1 MRAPPGVFLGAMPQT
16 PESSHTLISDSI
28 DTVGLFRRV
37 QELFGGTFEIL
48 ELVAASPVR
57 ALFVAK
63 DRVLKRKVGLRVHV
77 EPGTPGRRWFERETE
92 LLAALDHPVLRTVFA
107 AGYVD
112 DWAFRLVK
120 WIDGESLADAVARGP
135 RPIQGVLR
143 LARSLVVALEY
154 VHTQHIVVRRLA
166 PSMVM
171 IDATERP
178 YIIDLRYANVLLD
191 VVSPDPDRTKEPFV
205 APEVR
210 GGGPG
215 EPGSDVY
222 SAAALLYYAVT
233 GRPPSL
239 VPSEL
244 VPPRKLRE
252 TCPAALERV
261 ILRGLRR
268 QPQERYLTAVE
279 MLNDLISDLGDYDI
293 QLTLGSAQGSILE
306 DPRAWEKRLRRAL
319 GDEYELLEELGA
331 GGFGTV
337 YRVRDLALER
347 EVALKVLHPY
357 LTVDPGVVERF
368 RREAQMAAQVMH
380 PNIANTY
387 DIGGRAGLL
396 WYTMEYVRGKNVS
409 RLVQAEGP
417 LPLPRVIR
425 IMLDALSGL
434 EYAHGRGLVHRDLKP
449 ENLLIDDATGTVH
462 IVDFG
467 LAIALRG
474 GDRAH
479 GVPSRS
485 GTPDFAAPE
494 QLLGEQ
500 VDRRADLYSL
510 TLVALFALTG
520 TLAFGGDPIESIL
533 ARRAAGEL
541 PELELLR
548 DDVPERVLRVFAR
561 GAARDPQERFQSA
574 AEYTAALQSAIAP
587 AGGLAGIVRRIIGPG

>member
-1 MRAPPGVFLGAMPQT
+1 MPQT
-16 PESSHTLISDSI
+16 PETSHALISDMV
-28 DTVGLFRRV
+28 DTAALFQRV
-37 QELFGGTFEIL
+37 QGMFTEPFEIL
-48 ELVAASPVR
+48 ELVAASSAR
-57 ALFVAK
+57 ALFVAR
-63 DRVLKRKVGLRVHV
+63 DRVLRRKVGLRVHL
-77 EPGTPGRRWFERETE
+77 EPDTPGRLWFERETE
-92 LLAALDHPVLRTVFA
+92 LLAALDHPVLRTVYG

-112 DWAFRLVK
+112 DWAFRTVK
-120 WIDGESLADAVARGP
+120 WIEGESLADAVTRGP
-135 RPIQGVLR
+135 RPIQAVLQ
-143 LARSLVVALEY
+143 LARSIAAALEY

-178 YIIDLRYANVLLD
+178 YIVDLRYANVLLD
-191 VVSPDPDRTKEPFV
+191 VVAPDPDRAKEPFV
-205 APEVR
+205 APEIR
-210 GGGPG
+210 GGGVG
-215 EPGSDVY
+215 EPGCDVY
-222 SAAALLYYAVT
+222 SAAALLYFAVT
-233 GRPPSL
+233 GRPPTL
-239 VPSEL
+239 APTEL

-252 TCPAALERV
+252 SCPAALERV
-261 ILRGLRR
+261 ILRGLRSD
-268 QPQERYLTAVE
+268 PQERYLTAVE
-279 MLNDLISDLGDYDI
+279 MLNDLVSDLGDFDI

-319 GDEYELLEELGA
+319 GDEYELLEELGS

-396 WYTMEYVRGKNVS
+396 WYTMEYVRGQNVA
-409 RLVQAEGP
+409 RLVKADGP
-417 LPLPRVIR
+417 LPVERVVR
-425 IMLDALSGL
+425 ILLDALTGL
-434 EYAHGRGLVHRDLKP
+434 QFAHMRGLVHRDLKP

-474 GDRAH
+474 SEGFH
-479 GVPSRS
+479 GVSSQS

-494 QLLGEQ
+494 QMLGER
-500 VDRRADLYSL
+500 VDHRTDIYSL

-520 TLAFGGDPIESIL
+520 TLAYGGDPIESIL

-541 PELELLR
+541 PELEMLR
-548 DDVPERVLRVFAR
+548 SDVPERLLRVLAR
-561 GAARDPQERFQSA
+561 GAAREPDERFQSA
-574 AEYTAALQSAIAP
+574 AEYSVALRSAMTP
-587 AGGLAGIVRRIIGPG
+587 ATGLAGIVRRIIKSD

>member
-1 MRAPPGVFLGAMPQT
+1 MSHT
-16 PESSHTLISDSI
+16 PETSHSLISASI
-28 DTVGLFRRV
+28 DTVALFRRV
-37 QELFGGTFEIL
+37 QQMFADTFEVL
-48 ELVAASPVR
+48 ELVAASPSR
-57 ALFVAK
+57 ALFVAR
-63 DRVLKRKVGLRVHV
+63 DHVLRRKVGLRVHV
-77 EPGTPGRRWFERETE
+77 EPNTAGRLWFERETE
-92 LLAALDHPVLRTVFA
+92 LLAALDHPVLRTIYA

-112 DWAFRLVK
+112 DWAFRIVK
-120 WIDGESLADAVARGP
+120 WIEGESLADAVARGP
-135 RPIQGVLR
+135 RPIQAVLQ
-143 LARSLVVALEY
+143 LARNVAAALEY
-154 VHTQHIVVRRLA
+154 VHTQHIVLRRLA

-171 IDATERP
+171 IDAAERP
-178 YIIDLRYANVLLD
+178 YIVDVRYASVLLD
-191 VVSPDPDRTKEPFV
+191 VVAPDPDRTKEPFV
-205 APEVR
+205 APEIR
-210 GGGPG
+210 GGGAG
-215 EPGSDVY
+215 EPACDVY
-222 SAAALLYYAVT
+222 SAAALLYFAVT
-233 GRPPSL
+233 GRPPAL
-239 VPSEL
+239 TPGEL

-261 ILRGLRR
+261 ILRGLRHD
-268 QPQERYLTAVE
+268 PQARYLTAVE
-279 MLNDLISDLGDYDI
+279 MLKDLVSDLGEFDI
-293 QLTLGSAQGSILE
+293 QLTLGSAQGSTLE

-396 WYTMEYVRGKNVS
+396 WYTMEYIKGRNVA

-417 LPLPRVIR
+417 LPVDRVVR
-425 IMLDALSGL
+425 ILLDALTGL
-434 EYAHGRGLVHRDLKP
+434 QFAHMRGLVHRDLKP

-474 GDRAH
+474 GAGVH
-479 GVPSRS
+479 GVTSQS

-494 QLLGEQ
+494 QMLGER
-500 VDRRADLYSL
+500 VDLRTDIYSL

-520 TLAFGGDPIESIL
+520 TVTYRGDSVESVL

-541 PELELLR
+541 PELEMLR
-548 DDVPERVLRVFAR
+548 DGVPERLLRVLAR
-561 GAARDPQERFQSA
+561 GAARAPEDRFQSA
-574 AEYTAALQSAIAP
+574 AEYAAALRSATTP
-587 AGGLAGIVRRIIGPG
+587 EGGLVGIVRRILKPG

>member
-1 MRAPPGVFLGAMPQT
+1 MPET
-16 PESSHTLISDSI
+16 SESSHSLISDTV
-28 DTVGLFRRV
+28 DTVGLFQRV
-37 QELFGGTFEIL
+37 QERFGESYEIL
-48 ELVAASPVR
+48 ELVAASPSR

-63 DRVLKRKVGLRVHV
+63 DRTLKRKVGLRVHI
-77 EPGTPGRRWFERETE
+77 EPGTSGRRWFERETA
-92 LLAALDHPVLRTVFA
+92 LLAALDHPVLRIVYA
-107 AGYVD
+107 AGYVG
-112 DWAFRLVK
+112 DWAYRVVK
-120 WIDGESLADAVARGP
+120 WIDGESLADAAVRGP
-135 RPIQGVLR
+135 RPIQGVLQ
-143 LARSLVVALEY
+143 LARSLVAALEY

-166 PSMVM
+166 PSTVM
-171 IDATERP
+171 IDAAERP
-178 YIIDLRYANVLLD
+178 YITDLRYANVLLD
-191 VVSPDPDRTKEPFV
+191 VVAPDPDRTKEPFV
-205 APEVR
+205 APEIR
-210 GGGPG
+210 DGGAG

-222 SAAALLYYAVT
+222 SAAALLYFAVT
-233 GRPPSL
+233 GKPPAL

-244 VPPRKLRE
+244 IPPRKLRE
-252 TCPAALERV
+252 SCPAALERV
-261 ILRGLRR
+261 ILRALRR
-268 QPQERYLTAVE
+268 EPQERYLTAVE
-279 MLNDLISDLGDYDI
+279 MLNDLVSDLGDYDI

-319 GDEYELLEELGA
+319 GDEYELLEELGS

-396 WYTMEYVRGKNVS
+396 WYTMEYVRGRNVA
-409 RLVQAEGP
+409 RLVQTEGP
-417 LPLPRVIR
+417 LPLTRVVR

-434 EYAHGRGLVHRDLKP
+434 QFAHERGLVHRDLKP

-474 GDRAH
+474 RDRVH
-479 GVPSRS
+479 GVASRS

-500 VDRRADLYSL
+500 VDHRADIYSL

-520 TLAFGGDPIESIL
+520 TLAYGGDPIESVL

-541 PELELLR
+541 PELALLR
-548 DDVPERVLRVFAR
+548 ADVPDRILRVLAR
-561 GAARDPQERFQSA
+561 GAARDPGARFQSA

-587 AGGLAGIVRRIIGPG
+587 ASGLAGIVRRIIGPG